1 MKKAWRFFCIGIVVI
16 LASSLFAVLPV
27 SAGDSEASNMPL
39 LEFPRNEMA
48 PDGPDPMDLTVEDLG
63 EKEIAIREL
72 AAEVGPAIATHASP
86 IGLPAVV
93 GDEFVFTV
101 SDDGLGI
108 EYDEDFVVVREGTHG
123 LILVTKD
130 AVLSYDG
137 TNYYFANPIG
147 DDSEPWLRSQ
157 DIITDAQLDYMLA
170 EFDNNIYPTVTT
182 IYGEP
187 LPRGEE
193 GQKVWTLLFN
203 IRDDAYY
210 NPAATTYAAG
220 YFSAS
225 SSATNN
231 KNIMHIDT
239 FEWENR
245 TGPAPHPDPDR
256 SRPYLYEGTFAHEF
270 QHLVHFDADP
280 DEPSWVDEGLA
291 DLAGFFCGYGHSS
304 GHIAYYMVY
313 HPFTSLTFW
322 GSGLEDYGASYLF
335 QLYLYEKYGGAA
347 FTSALVQEQA
357 NGIEGIENTLAAF
370 GYKDSFDEIY
380 DNWTVA
386 NYIDDTRRAGGKF
399 GYETLEIG
407 TIDSWGYSIEYALGN
422 MWWGPPDIAPFE
434 IPSYWLGDPQ
444 PYTAHYYRFNTN
456 EDAVAWIDGDDF
468 AGVTA
473 YSGTYE
479 WYSDAEAWAWR
490 SFYQTFSVPVTGATL
505 NFMTYFEIEDDWDYG
520 YVEVYDQD
528 TGEWYTLDAA
538 GTVNYVAYSQD
549 NPNTPD
555 EREPTAYDAAG
566 RWHAFTGIS
575 GGWMPVSMELTP
587 FAGHDIDLYF
597 TTWQDGAFT
606 LQMMYVDDIAIPEIG
621 FFDDVEYGEDGWTTT
636 GWYVTDGIQDNGFG
650 VVVIDTKWVP
660 TERYPEPAG
669 NNAMSL
675 HRIKTMEVDA
685 ATQTG
690 SLKIQETPADSGRVA
705 VAIVANHA
713 DHILPSAYTFG
724 VAIP

>member
-1 MKKAWRFFCIGIVVI
+1 MKKALRFSFIIVVVMLTSSF
-16 LASSLFAVLPV
+16 LAVPQV
-27 SAGDSEASNMPL
+27 SAGDSEANSMAL
-39 LEFPRNEMA
+39 LEFPRSEMA

-72 AAEVGPAIATHASP
+72 AAEVGPAIATKASP
-86 IGLPAVV
+86 MGLPAEV
-93 GDEFVFTV
+93 GDEFTFTV
-101 SDDGLGI
+101 SDDGMGI

-123 LILVTKD
+123 LILITKD
-130 AVLSYDG
+130 AYDSHNGTSYF
-137 TNYYFANPIG
+137 FANPIG

-157 DIITDAQLDYMLA
+157 DIVTDAQLDYLTA
-170 EFDNNIYPTVTT
+170 EFDNTIYPTVTT

-187 LPRGEE
+187 LPRGDE
-193 GQKVWTLLFN
+193 GQKIWTLLFN

-210 NPAATTYAAG
+210 NPEATMYAAG

-239 FEWENR
+239 YDWANR
-245 TGPAPHPDPDR
+245 TGPGVD
-256 SRPYLYEGTFAHEF
+256 RPYLYEGTFAHEF
-270 QHLVHFDADP
+270 EHLVHFDADP

-291 DLAGFFCGYGHSS
+291 DLAGFFCGYGHSA

-335 QLYLYEKYGGAA
+335 QLYLFEHYGGAA

-357 NGIEGIENTLAAF
+357 NGIEGVENTLAAF
-370 GYKDSFDEIY
+370 GYKDSFDEIF

-386 NYIDDTRRAGGKF
+386 NYIDDTRRAGGKY

-407 TIDSWGYSIEYALGN
+407 SIDSWGYTIEYALSN
-422 MWWGPPDIAPFE
+422 MWWGPPDVAPFVV
-434 IPSYWLGDPQ
+434 PSWWLGDPQ
-444 PYTAHYYRFNTN
+444 PYTAHYYRFNN
-456 EDAVAWIDGDDF
+456 SEDAVAWIDGDDF

-490 SFYQTFSVPVTGATL
+490 SFNQTFTIPVTGATL
-505 NFMTYFEIEDDWDYG
+505 NFMTYFDIEGDWDYG

-528 TGEWYTLDAA
+528 TGEWYTLNATGAVD
-538 GTVNYVAYSQD
+538 YVAHSQD

-555 EREPTAYDAAG
+555 GREPTAYETAG
-566 RWHAFTGIS
+566 RWHAFTGTS
-575 GGWMPVSMELTP
+575 GGWIPVSMNLTP

-606 LQMMYVDDIAIPEIG
+606 LQMMYVDDIEIPEIG
-621 FFDDVEYGEDGWTTT
+621 FFDDVEAGENGWTST

-650 VVVIDTKWVP
+650 VVVIDTRWVP
-660 TERYPEPAG
+660 TERYPEPAA
-669 NNAMSL
+669 NWAMSL
-675 HRIKTMEVDA
+675 LRMKTMKVDA
-685 ATQTG
+685 ATQSGTM
-690 SLKIQETPADSGRVA
+690 KIQETPFGSGRVA

-724 VAIP
+724 VDIL

>member
-1 MKKAWRFFCIGIVVI
+1 MKKAWRFSYIGIAVMLI
-16 LASSLFAVLPV
+16 SSLFAVLPV
-27 SAGDSEASNMPL
+27 SAGDSEANNMPL

-48 PDGPDPMDLTVEDLG
+48 PDGLDPMDLTVEDLG

-72 AAEVGPAIATHASP
+72 AAEVGSAIATKASP

-108 EYDEDFVVVREGTHG
+108 EYDEDFVVVDEGTHG
-123 LILVTKD
+123 LILITKD
-130 AVLSYDG
+130 AYDSYDG
-137 TNYYFANPIG
+137 SNYYFANPIG

-157 DIITDAQLDYMLA
+157 DIITDAQLDYMTA

-187 LPRGEE
+187 HPRGEE

-210 NPAATTYAAG
+210 NPAATMYIAG

-225 SSATNN
+225 ASATNN
-231 KNIMHIDT
+231 KNMMHIDT
-239 FEWENR
+239 YDWANR
-245 TGPAPHPDPDR
+245 TGPGPHPGPGD

-270 QHLVHFDADP
+270 EHLVHFDIDP

-291 DLAGFFCGYGHSS
+291 DLAGFFCGYGHSES
-304 GHIAYYMVY
+304 HIAYYMVY
-313 HPFTSLTFW
+313 HPFTALTFW
-322 GSGLEDYGASYLF
+322 GGGLEDYGASYLF
-335 QLYLYEKYGGAA
+335 QLYLFEQYGGAA

-370 GYKDSFDEIY
+370 GYRDSFDEIY

-386 NYIDDTRRAGGKF
+386 NYLDDTRRAGGKF

-407 TIDSWGYSIEYALGN
+407 TIDSWGYSIEYALSN
-422 MWWGPPDIAPFE
+422 MWWGPPDIAPFAV
-434 IPSYWLGDPQ
+434 PSSWLGDPQ
-444 PYTAHYYRFNTN
+444 PYTAHYYRFNN
-456 EDAVAWIDGDDF
+456 DDGAIAWIDGDDF

-490 SFYQTFSVPVTGATL
+490 SFYQTFTIPATGATL
-505 NFMTYFEIEDDWDYG
+505 NFMTYFEIEGDWDYG
-520 YVEVYDQD
+520 YVEVYDQN

-555 EREPTAYDAAG
+555 EREPSAYDAAG
-566 RWHAFTGIS
+566 RWHAFTGYS
-575 GGWMPVSMELTP
+575 GGWMPVSMDLTP

-606 LQMMYVDDIAIPEIG
+606 LQMMYVDDVAIPEIG
-621 FFDDVEYGEDGWTTT
+621 FSDDVEYGEDGWTST
-636 GWYVTDGIQDNGFG
+636 GWYVTDGIQDNGIG

-660 TERYPEPAG
+660 TARYPEPSG

-675 HRIKTMEVDA
+675 HRMKTMEIDA

-713 DHILPSAYTFG
+713 DHILPAAYIFG
-724 VAIP
+724 VDIP

>member
-1 MKKAWRFFCIGIVVI
+1 M
-16 LASSLFAVLPV
+16 LTSSSLAVPQV
-27 SAGDSEASNMPL
+27 SAGDSEGNSTAL

-72 AAEVGPAIATHASP
+72 AAEVGPAIATKASP
-86 IGLPAVV
+86 MGLPAEV
-93 GDEFVFTV
+93 GDEFTFTV

-123 LILVTKD
+123 LILITED
-130 AVLSYDG
+130 AYDSHNGTSYF
-137 TNYYFANPIG
+137 FANPIG
-147 DDSEPWLRSQ
+147 DDSEPWLRSE
-157 DIITDAQLDYMLA
+157 DVITDAQLDYLST
-170 EFDNNIYPTVTT
+170 EFDNTIYPTVTT

-187 LPRGEE
+187 LPRGDE

-210 NPAATTYAAG
+210 NPAATMYVAG
-220 YFSAS
+220 YFSAA
-225 SSATNN
+225 SSAENN

-239 FEWENR
+239 YDWANR
-245 TGPAPHPDPDR
+245 TGPDVD
-256 SRPYLYEGTFAHEF
+256 RPYLYEGTFAHEF

-304 GHIAYYMVY
+304 GHVAYYMVY

-335 QLYLYEKYGGAA
+335 QLYLFEHYGGAA

-370 GYKDSFDEIY
+370 GYKDTFDEIF

-399 GYETLEIG
+399 GYESLEMG
-407 TIDSWGYSIEYALGN
+407 TIDSWGYTIEWALLN
-422 MWWGPPDIAPFE
+422 LWWGPPDAAPFAV
-434 IPSYWLGDPQ
+434 PSYWFGDPQ
-444 PYTAHYYRFNTN
+444 PYTAHYYRFNTD

-490 SFYQTFSVPVTGATL
+490 SFYQTFTIPVTGATL
-505 NFMTYFEIEDDWDYG
+505 DFMTYFDIEGDWDYG

-528 TGEWYTLDAA
+528 TGEWYTLNAP
-538 GTVNYVAYSQD
+538 GTVDYIAHGQD

-555 EREPTAYDAAG
+555 GREPTAYEAAG
-566 RWHAFTGIS
+566 RWHAFTGYS
-575 GGWMPVSMELTP
+575 GGWMPVSMNLTP

-606 LQMMYVDDIAIPEIG
+606 LQMMYVDDIQIPEIG
-621 FFDDVEYGEDGWTTT
+621 FFDDVEAGQDGWTST

-675 HRIKTMEVDA
+675 LKMKTMKVDA

-724 VAIP
+724 VDIP

>member
-1 MKKAWRFFCIGIVVI
+1 
-16 LASSLFAVLPV
+16 
-27 SAGDSEASNMPL
+27 
-39 LEFPRNEMA
+39 
-48 PDGPDPMDLTVEDLG
+48 
-63 EKEIAIREL
+63 
-72 AAEVGPAIATHASP
+72 
-86 IGLPAVV
+86 
-93 GDEFVFTV
+93 
-101 SDDGLGI
+101 LGI
-108 EYDEDFVVVREGTHG
+108 DYDEDFVVVREGTHG

-130 AVLSYDG
+130 ADDSYDG
-137 TNYYFANPIG
+137 SNYYFANPIG

-157 DIITDAQLDYMLA
+157 DIITDAQLDYMMA
-170 EFDNNIYPTVTT
+170 EFDNTIYPTVTT

-187 LPRGEE
+187 LPRGDE
-193 GQKVWTLLFN
+193 GQKIWTLLFN
-203 IRDDAYY
+203 IRDYAYY
-210 NPAATTYAAG
+210 NADATSYAAG
-220 YFSAS
+220 YFSAAS
-225 SSATNN
+225 SSANN

-239 FEWENR
+239 YDWANR
-245 TGPAPHPDPDR
+245 TGPGVD
-256 SRPYLYEGTFAHEF
+256 RPYLYEGTFAHEF
-270 QHLVHFDADP
+270 EHLVHFDIDP

-291 DLAGFFCGYGHSS
+291 DLAGFFCGYGHSA
-304 GHIAYYMVY
+304 GHVAYYMVY
-313 HPFTSLTFW
+313 HPITALTFW

-335 QLYLYEKYGGAA
+335 QLYLFEKYGGAA

-386 NYIDDTRRAGGKF
+386 NYLDDTRRAGGKY
-399 GYETLEIG
+399 GYETLDIG
-407 TIDSWGYSIEYALGN
+407 SIDSWGYTIEYALRY
-422 MWWGPPDIAPFE
+422 MWWGPPDTAPFTV
-434 IPSYWLGDPQ
+434 PSYWFGDPQ
-444 PYTAHYYRFNTN
+444 PYTAHYYRFNTD

-473 YSGTYE
+473 YSGVYE

-490 SFYQTFSVPVTGATL
+490 SFYQTFAVPATGATL

-528 TGEWYTLDAA
+528 TGEWYTLDAT
-538 GTVNYVAYSQD
+538 GTVNYVAHAQD

-555 EREPTAYDAAG
+555 EREPTAYDTVG
-566 RWHAFTGIS
+566 RWHAFTGVS
-575 GGWMPVSMELTP
+575 GGWIPVSMDLTP

-606 LQMMYVDDIAIPEIG
+606 LQMMYVDDIEIPEIG
-621 FFDDVEYGEDGWTTT
+621 FYDDVEAGEDGWTST

-660 TERYPEPAG
+660 TARYPEPAG

-675 HRIKTMEVDA
+675 HRIKTMDVDA

-690 SLKIQETPADSGRVA
+690 TLEIQETPTDSGRVA

-713 DHILPSAYTFG
+713 DHILPSAYFFG

>member
-1 MKKAWRFFCIGIVVI
+1 MKKAWRFICIGIVFVFT
-16 LASSLFAVLPV
+16 LSLFAVLPV
-27 SAGDSEASNMPL
+27 SAGDSEENSMPL
-39 LEFPRNEMA
+39 FEFPRNEMA

-63 EKEIAIREL
+63 EEEIAIREY
-72 AAEVGPAIATHASP
+72 AAEVGSAVATKASP
-86 IGLPAVV
+86 MGLPAEI
-93 GDEFVFTV
+93 GDEFTFTV

-130 AVLSYDG
+130 AELSYNG
-137 TNYYFANPIG
+137 SAYFFANPIG
-147 DDSEPWLRSQ
+147 DDSEPWLRTQ
-157 DIITDAQLDYMLA
+157 DIITDAQLDYLLA
-170 EFDNNIYPTVTT
+170 EFDNTIYPTVTT

-187 LPRGEE
+187 LPRGDE
-193 GQKVWTLLFN
+193 GQKIWTLLFN

-210 NPAATTYAAG
+210 NPAATSYIAG

-225 SSATNN
+225 ESATNN

-245 TGPAPHPDPDR
+245 TGPGPHPDPDR
-256 SRPYLYEGTFAHEF
+256 SRPYLYEGIFAHEF
-270 QHLVHFDADP
+270 EHLVHFDIDP

-291 DLAGFFCGYGHSS
+291 DLAGFFCGYGHQS

-313 HPFTSLTFW
+313 HPFTALTFW
-322 GSGLEDYGASYLF
+322 GNALEDYGASYLF
-335 QLYLYEKYGGAA
+335 QLYLYEKFGGAD

-386 NYIDDTRRAGGKF
+386 NYLDDTRRAGGKY
-399 GYETLEIG
+399 GYETLDIG
-407 TIDSWGYSIEYALGN
+407 SIDSWGYTIEYALSY
-422 MWWGPPDIAPFE
+422 MWWGPPDTAPFTV
-434 IPSYWLGDPQ
+434 PSYWFGDPQ
-444 PYTAHYYRFNTN
+444 PYTAHYYRFNTD

-490 SFYQTFSVPVTGATL
+490 SFYQTFPVPVTGATL

-555 EREPTAYDAAG
+555 EREPAAYDAAG
-566 RWHAFTGIS
+566 RWHAFTGVS
-575 GGWMPVSMELTP
+575 GGWVPVSMDLTP

-606 LQMMYVDDIAIPEIG
+606 LQMMYVDNIEIPEIG
-621 FFDDVEYGEDGWTTT
+621 FSDDVEAGEDGWAST

-675 HRIKTMEVDA
+675 HRIKTMEVDT

-690 SLKIQETPADSGRVA
+690 TLEIQETPADSGRVA

-713 DHILPSAYTFG
+713 DHILPSAYFFG

>member
-16 LASSLFAVLPV
+16 FASSLFAVLPV
-27 SAGDSEASNMPL
+27 SAGDSEANNMPL

-63 EKEIAIREL
+63 EKEIAIREY

-86 IGLPAVV
+86 IGLPVEV
-93 GDEFVFTV
+93 GDELVFTV
-101 SDDGLGI
+101 NDDGLGI
-108 EYDEDFVVVREGTHG
+108 EYDEDFVVLMDGTHG
-123 LILVTKD
+123 IILIEKAAYD
-130 AVLSYDG
+130 AYEIATDEYV
-137 TNYYFANPIG
+137 FPNPNGCWRAEDRI
-147 DDSEPWLRSQ
+147 S
-157 DIITDAQLDYMLA
+157 TAQFTYLLD
-170 EFDNNIYPTVTT
+170 EFDNNIYPTDTT
-182 IYGEP
+182 IFGEP
-187 LPRGEE
+187 LARGEE
-193 GQKVWTLLFN
+193 GQKVWILIFN
-203 IRDDAYY
+203 IRDASYY
-210 NPAATTYAAG
+210 DCTQTTYIAG

-225 SSATNN
+225 SSAENN

-239 FEWENR
+239 YDWANR
-245 TGPAPHPDPDR
+245 TGPGVD
-256 SRPYLYEGTFAHEF
+256 RPYLYEGVFAHEF

-280 DEPSWVDEGLA
+280 DEPSWVDEGCA
-291 DLAGFFCGYGHSS
+291 DMAMFLCGYGHPA
-304 GHIAYYMVY
+304 GHVAYYMVY
-313 HPFTSLTFW
+313 HPITSLTFW

-335 QLYLYEKYGGAA
+335 QLYLYEKYGGVA
-347 FTSALVQEQA
+347 FTSALVKEPA
-357 NGIEGIENTLAAF
+357 NGIEGIENTLAAL

-386 NYIDDTRRAGGKF
+386 NYLDDTRRAGGKF

-407 TIDSWGYSIEYALGN
+407 TIDSWGYSIEWALLN
-422 MWWGPPDIAPFE
+422 FWWGPPDTAPFSV
-434 IPSYWLGDPQ
+434 PSYWFGDPQ
-444 PYTAHYYRFNTN
+444 PYTAHYYRFNNDDGAT
-456 EDAVAWIDGDDF
+456 AWIDGDDF

-490 SFYQTFSVPVTGATL
+490 SFYQTFTIPATGATL

-520 YVEVYDQD
+520 YVEVYDQN

-538 GTVNYVAYSQD
+538 GTVDYVAYGQD

-555 EREPTAYDAAG
+555 EREPTAYEAAG
-566 RWHAFTGIS
+566 RWHAFTGYS
-575 GGWMPVSMELTP
+575 GGWMSVSMDLTP
-587 FAGHDIDLYF
+587 FAGHNIDLYF

-606 LQMMYVDDIAIPEIG
+606 LQMMYVDDIGIPEIG
-621 FFDDVEYGEDGWTTT
+621 FFDDVEAGEDGWTST
-636 GWYVTDGIQDNGFG
+636 GWYVTDGVQDNGIG
-650 VVVIDTKWVP
+650 VVVIDTKCVP
-660 TERYPEPAG
+660 TDRYPEPVG
-669 NNAMSL
+669 NYAMSL
-675 HRIKTMEVDA
+675 HRIKTMQIDA

-724 VAIP
+724 VDIP

>member
-1 MKKAWRFFCIGIVVI
+1 
-16 LASSLFAVLPV
+16 
-27 SAGDSEASNMPL
+27 
-39 LEFPRNEMA
+39 
-48 PDGPDPMDLTVEDLG
+48 MDLTPEDLG

-72 AAEVGPAIATHASP
+72 AAEVGPAIATKASP
-86 IGLPAVV
+86 MGLPAEV
-93 GDEFVFTV
+93 GDEFTFTV
-101 SDDGLGI
+101 SDDGLGV
-108 EYDEDFVVVREGTHG
+108 EYAEDFVVVREGDHG

-130 AVLSYDG
+130 AHDSYDG
-137 TNYYFANPIG
+137 SNYYFANPIG
-147 DDSEPWLRSQ
+147 DDSEPWLRTQ
-157 DIITDAQLDYMLA
+157 DIITDAQLDYMSD

-187 LPRGEE
+187 LPRGDE
-193 GQKVWTLLFN
+193 GQKIWTLLFN

-210 NPAATTYAAG
+210 NPAATMYIAG

-270 QHLVHFDADP
+270 EHLVHFDIDP

-304 GHIAYYMVY
+304 GHIAYYLVY
-313 HPFTSLTFW
+313 HPMVSLTFW

-335 QLYLYEKYGGAA
+335 QLYLYEQYGGAA

-370 GYKDSFDEIY
+370 GCKDSFNEIF
-380 DNWTVA
+380 DNWTIA
-386 NYIDDTRRAGGKF
+386 NYIDDTRRAGGKY
-399 GYETLEIG
+399 GYETLEMG
-407 TIDSWGYSIEYALGN
+407 SIDSWGYSIEYALGS
-422 MWWGPPDIAPFE
+422 MWWGPPDTAPFTL
-434 IPSYWLGDPQ
+434 PSWWFFGIEPQ
-444 PYTAHYYRFNTN
+444 PYTAHYFRFNTD
-456 EDAVAWIDGDDF
+456 EDAVAWIDGEDF

-473 YSGTYE
+473 YSGAYE

-490 SFYQTFSVPVTGATL
+490 SFYQTFSIPGGGATL
-505 NFMTYFEIEDDWDYG
+505 EFMTYFDIEGDWDYG

-538 GTVNYVAYSQD
+538 GTVDYVAYSQD

-555 EREPTAYDAAG
+555 EREPTAYEAAG
-566 RWHAFTGIS
+566 RWHAFTGYS
-575 GGWMPVSMELTP
+575 GGWMPVSMDLTP
-587 FAGHDIDLYF
+587 FAGHDIDVYF

-621 FFDDVEYGEDGWTTT
+621 FFDDIEAGEGDWTST
-636 GWYVTDGIQDNGFG
+636 GWYITDGIQDNGFG

-690 SLKIQETPADSGRVA
+690 SLNVQETPADSGRVA
-705 VAIVANHA
+705 VAIVTNHANH
-713 DHILPSAYTFG
+713 ILASGYWFG
-724 VAIP
+724 VDIP

>member
-1 MKKAWRFFCIGIVVI
+1 MKKAWRFIAIGIVVI
-16 LASSLFAVLPV
+16 LASSLFAALPV
-27 SAGDSEASNMPL
+27 SAGDSEENNMPL
-39 LEFPRNEMA
+39 FEFPRNEMA
-48 PDGPDPMDLTVEDLG
+48 PDGLDPRDLTVQDLG
-63 EKEIAIREL
+63 EKEIAIREY
-72 AAEVGPAIATHASP
+72 AAEVGSAIATKASP
-86 IGLPAVV
+86 MGLPAEV
-93 GDEFVFTV
+93 GDEFTFTV

-108 EYDEDFVVVREGTHG
+108 DYDEDFVVVREGTHG

-130 AVLSYDG
+130 AELSYNG
-137 TNYYFANPIG
+137 SAYFFANPIG
-147 DDSEPWLRSQ
+147 DDSEPWLRTQ
-157 DIITDAQLDYMLA
+157 DIITDAQLDYLRD
-170 EFDNNIYPTVTT
+170 EFDNTIYPTVTT

-187 LPRGEE
+187 LPRGDE
-193 GQKVWTLLFN
+193 GQKIWTLLFN
-203 IRDDAYY
+203 IRDYAYY
-210 NPAATTYAAG
+210 NTDATSYIAG

-225 SSATNN
+225 ESATND

-239 FEWENR
+239 YDWANR
-245 TGPAPHPDPDR
+245 TGPGVD
-256 SRPYLYEGTFAHEF
+256 RPYLYEGTFAHEF
-270 QHLVHFDADP
+270 EHLVHFDIDP
-280 DEPSWVDEGLA
+280 DEESWVDEGLA
-291 DLAGFFCGYGHSS
+291 DLAGFFCGYGHSA

-313 HPFTSLTFW
+313 HPFTALTFW
-322 GSGLEDYGASYLF
+322 GNALEDYGASYLF
-335 QLYLYEKYGGAA
+335 QLYLYEHYGGAT

-370 GYKDSFDEIY
+370 GYKDTFEEVF

-386 NYIDDTRRAGGKF
+386 NYLDDTRKAGGKY
-399 GYETLEIG
+399 GYYTLDIG
-407 TIDSWGYSIEYALGN
+407 SIDSWGYSIEQTLN
-422 MWWGPPDIAPFE
+422 DFWWGPPDTAPFAV
-434 IPSYWLGDPQ
+434 PSYWFGDPQ
-444 PYTAHYYRFNTN
+444 PYTAHYYRFNTD

-490 SFYQTFSVPVTGATL
+490 SFYQTFSIPATGATL
-505 NFMTYFEIEDDWDYG
+505 DFMTYFEIEDDWDYG
-520 YVEVYDQD
+520 YVEVYDRD
-528 TGEWYTLDAA
+528 TVEWYTLDAA
-538 GTVNYVAYSQD
+538 GTANYVAYSQD

-555 EREPTAYDAAG
+555 EREPTAYEAAG
-566 RWHAFTGIS
+566 RWHAFTGVS
-575 GGWMPVSMELTP
+575 GGWIPVSMDLTP

-606 LQMMYVDDIAIPEIG
+606 LQMMYVDDIGIPEIG
-621 FFDDVEYGEDGWTTT
+621 FFDDVEGGEDGWTST

-660 TERYPEPAG
+660 TARYPEPAG
-669 NNAMSL
+669 NSAMSL
-675 HRIKTMEVDA
+675 HRIKTMETDA

-690 SLKIQETPADSGRVA
+690 YLKIQETPADSGRVA